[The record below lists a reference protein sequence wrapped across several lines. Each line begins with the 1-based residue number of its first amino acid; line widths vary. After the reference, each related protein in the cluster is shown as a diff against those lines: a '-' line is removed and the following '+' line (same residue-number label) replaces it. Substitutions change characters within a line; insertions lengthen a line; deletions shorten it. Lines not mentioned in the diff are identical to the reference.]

1 MATTII
7 NSSTHS
13 ASSCYS
19 QKGTAG
25 NSDDGSNKKR
35 RQPRRVILGNLV
47 SITVRKDN
55 PKAKAGIKL
64 IQDRNGQ
71 VTVKNIAS
79 NGLFGNTELEVG
91 DIILSVNRKRL
102 SDGEGPDLLMKW
114 VHKYNTISISVRK
127 PPPPPLSLLPSPAIT
142 PKTSTI
148 IDVNK

>member
-19 QKGTAG
+19 QKGRG

-91 DIILSVNRKRL
+91 YVCI
-102 SDGEGPDLLMKW
+102 
-114 VHKYNTISISVRK
+114 
-127 PPPPPLSLLPSPAIT
+127 
-142 PKTSTI
+142 
-148 IDVNK
+148 

>member
-19 QKGTAG
+19 QKGRG

-91 DIILSVNRKRL
+91 YV
-102 SDGEGPDLLMKW
+102 
-114 VHKYNTISISVRK
+114 T
-127 PPPPPLSLLPSPAIT
+127 
-142 PKTSTI
+142 
-148 IDVNK
+148 

>member
-7 NSSTHS
+7 NRSTHS

-19 QKGTAG
+19 QKSIG
-25 NSDDGSNKKR
+25 SDDGSNKKR

-91 DIILSVNRKRL
+91 YV
-102 SDGEGPDLLMKW
+102 
-114 VHKYNTISISVRK
+114 T
-127 PPPPPLSLLPSPAIT
+127 
-142 PKTSTI
+142 
-148 IDVNK
+148 